1 MSKYRIQP
9 EGIPEIKTR
18 SIIFKATS
26 TYVIEKRKKGIEET
40 FKVAKYKNQDY
51 QTIENFDTK
60 KEMMEWIDKDG
71 GKRKNV

>member
-9 EGIPEIKTR
+9 EGIPEVKNLSLLFR
-18 SIIFKATS
+18 GASIYI
-26 TYVIEKRKKGIEET
+26 IEKKKEKIKEKFEVT
-40 FKVAKYKNQDY
+40 KYKYWDY

-60 KEMMEWIDKDG
+60 KEMMEWIDQDG